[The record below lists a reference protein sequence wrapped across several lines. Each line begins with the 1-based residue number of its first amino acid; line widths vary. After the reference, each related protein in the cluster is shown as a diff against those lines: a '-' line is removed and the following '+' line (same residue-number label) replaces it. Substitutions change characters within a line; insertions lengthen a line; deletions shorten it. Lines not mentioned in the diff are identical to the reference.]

1 MATATPFPTRDP
13 RLLQIIANVMYALP
27 PAPPAHGGAGV
38 LDPQD
43 DGTQARR
50 PEIPRPGRGDES
62 RGEVSR
68 PARGGEARGD
78 ESRVEVPRPG
88 RGEEARGDEP
98 RGEASRPARGGE
110 ARGDELRG
118 EVPRPAR
125 GGEARG
131 DESRVEVPRPGR
143 GDEVRGFATREDL
156 PRPGCGGD
164 GRRFAFAPRVE
175 VPRSGR
181 GEEVRGFAPRQDVPR
196 PGCGGDGRRFAFA
209 PRVEVPR
216 PGHGEEGRGV
226 APRQDVPRPG
236 CGGDGRRFAF
246 APRVEVPRPG
256 RGEEVRGSVP
266 REDVPRPGR
275 GGDGRRLAFAPR
287 AEVPGPGWEG
297 RGVAPRAEVLGPGGE
312 GRGVAPL
319 PQYSSRSGSK
329 ILEGLPCLGG
339 QEREAQGAKAMGST
353 SQYDK
358 DNRVDIITS
367 VGLRQ
372 GFVRSSLAPGGLLHE
387 EVNKNQGSDL
397 GSMPPELGCTGW
409 ADCQAL
415 PTLDAQGKMTII
427 HDLQFGSISRISE
440 ALLNAKGPISLLRLD
455 TIVFDSEQLESL
467 FKLLVA
473 SKVEEVILVNRT
485 WPQKSL
491 EFPINS
497 TDNTGIL
504 RLRICFFK
512 ISEIFASEFDNLL
525 LLDIAHCLIKS
536 EDLKNLVLKCKRLRE
551 LHLGYYHEDL
561 YLRSQTL
568 VILQIWYSEINVIE
582 IEHAPELKKITVSA
596 VPKRSQKLLLV
607 RIDNSPDLQ
616 TMVGNISNQAISF
629 KCHDIRRGTSLMP
642 NLKNLYI
649 GVCLSMVNERKY
661 LLNVFKCF
669 NRLKKLTL
677 WRMDDVPS
685 TEADNALVDDWSEEI
700 KACEVVNHLHYLKM
714 EGFKGGEYELSIAS
728 GFLKYSSSLRHL
740 LIVSDKE
747 DSLQRAQNAF
757 EPPAH
762 VTVIYQKSLVS
773 GI

>member
-1 MATATPFPTRDP
+1 MATPFPTRDP
-13 RLLQIIANVMYALP
+13 RLLRIIANVLYALP
-27 PAPPAHGGAGV
+27 PAPPADGGAGV
-38 LDPQD
+38 LDPED
-43 DGTQARR
+43 DGAQARR
-50 PEIPRPGRGDES
+50 PEVPRPGRGDES

-78 ESRVEVPRPG
+78 ESRGEVP
-88 RGEEARGDEP
+88 
-98 RGEASRPARGGE
+98 RPARGGE
-110 ARGDELRG
+110 ARGDEPRG

-143 GDEVRGFATREDL
+143 GGEVRGFATRE
-156 PRPGCGGD
+156 
-164 GRRFAFAPRVE
+164 
-175 VPRSGR
+175 
-181 GEEVRGFAPRQDVPR
+181 
-196 PGCGGDGRRFAFA
+196 
-209 PRVEVPR
+209 
-216 PGHGEEGRGV
+216 
-226 APRQDVPRPG
+226 DVPRPG

-256 RGEEVRGSVP
+256 RGEEVRGFAP

-275 GGDGRRLAFAPR
+275 GGDGRRFAFAPR

-297 RGVAPRAEVLGPGGE
+297 RGVAPRAEVLGPAGE

-319 PQYSSRSGSK
+319 QHYSSRCGST

-339 QEREAQGAKAMGST
+339 QERAAQGTKARIGGQEREAQGPKAIGIT

-358 DNRVDIITS
+358 DNRVVSITS

-372 GFVRSSLAPGGLLHE
+372 GFVRSSLGPGGLLHE
-387 EVNKNQGSDL
+387 EVNRNQGSDL
-397 GSMPPELGCTGW
+397 GRMPPEQGCTGW
-409 ADCQAL
+409 ADCQA
-415 PTLDAQGKMTII
+415 PPNLDAQGTMTII
-427 HDLQFGSISRISE
+427 HDLQFGSITRISE

-455 TIVFDSEQLESL
+455 TILFDSEQLESL
-467 FKLLVA
+467 LKLLVA
-473 SKVEEVILVNRT
+473 NKVEEVILVNRT
-485 WPQKSL
+485 WPQQSI

-497 TDNTGIL
+497 IDNTGIV

-512 ISEIFASEFDNLL
+512 ISEICASGFENLL

-536 EDLKNLVLKCKRLRE
+536 DDLKNLVLKCKRLRE

-561 YLRSQTL
+561 YLRSPTL
-568 VILQIWYSEINVIE
+568 EILQIWYSEMNIIE
-582 IEHAPELKKITVSA
+582 IQHAPELRKITVSA
-596 VPKRSQKLLLV
+596 VPKSTQKLLLV

-616 TMVGNISNQAISF
+616 TIVGNISNQAISF
-629 KCHDIRRGTSLMP
+629 RCHDMRR
-642 NLKNLYI
+642 
-649 GVCLSMVNERKY
+649 
-661 LLNVFKCF
+661 
-669 NRLKKLTL
+669 
-677 WRMDDVPS
+677 RMDDVPS

-700 KACEVVNHLHYLKM
+700 SVCEVVNHLHYLKI

-740 LIVSDKE
+740 VIVSDKE
-747 DSLQRAQNAF
+747 DSLQRARNAF